1 MIRSFRLRDSLLVA
15 RLQRGGTPLDIEEQL
30 THPRSPLRSVL
41 LNAILYPRS
50 GPSTFILDQQDDNGR
65 QLGLAQMRNRPGRP
79 EQDVVFMSP
88 TLDAGNGTHAIWQR
102 LLTHL
107 SIQTAERGSLR
118 LYARLPLQGDE
129 LQLFKAVG
137 FLEYGQEEIYR
148 LNQPVDPVELQPALE
163 LRPQQSGD
171 GWGLQKLYATVAPR
185 AVQNAEGLAQV
196 QWDLTPWHWGEQGRR
211 DGYVWEANGEL
222 LAALHIR
229 TGKCGYLIRTLLHPD
244 ALDQAEELV
253 KAALSL
259 TSSKPNLPVFFAFR
273 QYEAG
278 WQNVLPGLGF
288 EVLTC
293 QALVVKHMA
302 VRVRQKSPALMAALE
317 KSPTEGAAPSVIS
330 QSETEAVTGNRHPNQ
345 GQHYRQKTLTLL

>member
-1 MIRSFRLRDSLLVA
+1 
-15 RLQRGGTPLDIEEQL
+15 
-30 THPRSPLRSVL
+30 
-41 LNAILYPRS
+41 
-50 GPSTFILDQQDDNGR
+50 
-65 QLGLAQMRNRPGRP
+65 
-79 EQDVVFMSP
+79 MSP
-88 TLDAGNGTHAIWQR
+88 TLDAGNGAHAIWQR

-129 LQLFKAVG
+129 LQLFKAIG

-148 LNQPVDPVELQPALE
+148 LSQPFDPVALQPALG
-163 LRPQQSGD
+163 LRLQQSGD

-185 AVQNAEGLAQV
+185 AVQNAEGLAQA

-229 TGKCGYLIRTLLHPD
+229 TGKCGFLIRTLLHLD

-259 TSSKPNLPVFFAFR
+259 TGIKPNLPVFFAFR

-288 EVLTC
+288 EPHTC
-293 QALVVKHMA
+293 QGLVVKHMA

-317 KSPTEGAAPSVIS
+317 KSPTEGAAPSAIS
-330 QSETEAVTGNRHPNQ
+330 QTETEAVAGNRRHNQ
-345 GQHYRQKTLTLL
+345 SHHYHHKTYTLP

>member
-41 LNAILYPRS
+41 LSAILYPRS

-65 QLGLAQMRNRPGRP
+65 QLGLAQMRHRPGRP

-88 TLDAGNGTHAIWQR
+88 ALDAGNGTHAIWQR

-129 LQLFKAVG
+129 LQLFKAMG

-148 LNQPVDPVELQPALE
+148 LNQPLDPAALQPALE
-163 LRPQQSGD
+163 LRPQQPSD

-185 AVQNAEGLAQV
+185 VVQNAEGLAQA

-211 DGYVWEANGEL
+211 DGYMWESNGEL

-244 ALDQAEELV
+244 ALDQAEELI

-259 TSSKPNLPVFFAFR
+259 ISTQPHLPVFFTFR

-288 EVLTC
+288 EALTC
-293 QALVVKHMA
+293 QGLVVKHMA

-317 KSPTEGAAPSVIS
+317 KSPTEGAAPSAIS
-330 QSETEAVTGNRHPNQ
+330 HSETEPVAGSRR
-345 GQHYRQKTLTLL
+345 HYRQKTYTLL